1 VKLLHIDSSILGEG
15 SASRTVPKEIVSR
28 LQESAPGVEVQYVDL
43 ATAPLPHLT
52 GGSLARADEVEAA
65 RDARVLAD
73 FQAADVVVI
82 GAPMYN
88 FGVPTQL
95 KAWIDRILVAGK
107 TFRYTASGPE
117 GLAGGKRVIVAA
129 SSGGV
134 YGQNAP
140 GEHVEAY
147 LKFIFGFIGVTDLT
161 VLRAEGLAISPENR
175 QKGLDT
181 ALAAIPAS
189 VALVNVLAA

>member
-1 VKLLHIDSSILGEG
+1 MKLLHIDSSILGDN
-15 SASRTVPKEIVSR
+15 SASRTVTREIVAR
-28 LQESAPGVEVQYVDL
+28 WQAAVPDLEVQRGDL
-43 ATAPLPHLT
+43 AAAPLPHLT
-52 GGSLARADEVEAA
+52 GASLARADENTAA
-65 RDARVLAD
+65 LDARTLAD
-73 FQAADVVVI
+73 FQAADVIVI

-117 GLAGGKRVIVAA
+117 GLAVGKRVIIAA
-129 SSGGV
+129 SSGSV
-134 YGQNAP
+134 WPQNAP
-140 GEHVEAY
+140 GEHVETY
-147 LKFIFGFIGVTDLT
+147 LKFVFGFIGITDVT
-161 VLRAEGLAISPENR
+161 VVRAEGLAISPENR

-189 VALVNVLAA
+189 LAQAA

>member
-1 VKLLHIDSSILGEG
+1 MKVLHIDSSILGEG
-15 SASRTVPKEIVSR
+15 SASRTVTKQIVSR
-28 LQESAPGVEVQYVDL
+28 LQESTPGIEVQYLDL
-43 ATAPLPHLT
+43 ANSPLPHLN
-52 GGSLARADEVEAA
+52 GRALAKADEVEAA

-73 FQAADVVVI
+73 FQAADAVVI

-95 KAWIDRILVAGK
+95 KAWIDRIVVAGK

-117 GLAGGKRVIVAA
+117 GLAGGKKVIVAA
-129 SSGGV
+129 SSGSV

-147 LKFIFGFIGVTDLT
+147 LKFVFGFIGVKDLT

-189 VALVNVLAA
+189 VALAA